1 MCSLKANEE
10 ERYLA
15 LKNEALDSWGN
26 DTIMIRGLEN
36 PQAQVDRPQGCVVG
50 VLQSGGGRR
59 SRWVQLAHYSKG
71 AQGVGK
77 RSTQSDSPYLKGGIT
92 QRTDL

>member
-1 MCSLKANEE
+1 MCCLKANEE

-15 LKNEALDSWGN
+15 LKNEALDSWGVN
-26 DTIMIRGLEN
+26 TIMIRGLEN

-59 SRWVQLAHYSKG
+59 SRWVQLAYYSKG
-71 AQGVGK
+71 AQAVGK
-77 RSTQSDSPYLKGGIT
+77 RRTQSDFPYMRGGIP

>member
-1 MCSLKANEE
+1 MCCLKANEE

-15 LKNEALDSWGN
+15 LKNEALDSWGVN
-26 DTIMIRGLEN
+26 TIMIRGLEN

-50 VLQSGGGRR
+50 VLQSGEGRR

-71 AQGVGK
+71 AQSAGK
-77 RSTQSDSPYLKGGIT
+77 RSTQSDSPYLKGGIP